1 MLYFKNDY
9 QEGCA
14 KEILEA
20 LTKTNLE
27 ATIGYGF
34 DQYSQKAEAKIKALL
49 DIDCDIHF
57 LIGGTQTNL
66 CAISVLR
73 PYEAVISCNTGHI
86 NVHEAGAIELTGHK
100 VITTNNIN
108 GKIDFIDL
116 EKKINE
122 HSDIHM
128 VIPKMVYISNST
140 ELGTIYTKKDLEQLR
155 KICDKYKLYLY
166 IDGARLAQALTAK
179 SNDLTMKDIANYAD
193 IFYIG
198 GTKNGALFG
207 EALIIKKDELKPH
220 FKNLMKQRGAV
231 LAKGRLLGIQ
241 FLTLFT
247 NDLYYNLAK
256 HANTMADEL
265 RNIFAKYKIKHYV
278 NSDTNQ
284 IFPIISKELYNY
296 LKDKVEFE
304 IQETKDEQLIVR
316 FVTSFATTKE
326 QVENFANVL
335 ANYYKY

>member
-86 NVHEAGAIELTGHK
+86 NIHEAGAIELTGHK

-140 ELGTIYTKKDLEQLR
+140 ELGTIYTKKDLEQLPFDLR
-155 KICDKYKLYLY
+155 KYYVVE
-166 IDGARLAQALTAK
+166 
-179 SNDLTMKDIANYAD
+179 
-193 IFYIG
+193 FYD
-198 GTKNGALFG
+198 TH
-207 EALIIKKDELKPH
+207 IKKTKLSVNERKVELNKIW
-220 FKNLMKQRGAV
+220 KQFESSEWIITD
-231 LAKGRLLGIQ
+231 RLHG
-241 FLTLFT
+241 
-247 NDLYYNLAK
+247 
-256 HANTMADEL
+256 M
-265 RNIFAKYKIKHYV
+265 IFAFITRTPAIVIPNNNHKIGSCYEWIRNCGYIFFV
-278 NSDTNQ
+278 PDPSINIILDTV
-284 IFPIISKELYNY
+284 ISRLSYGY
-296 LKDKVEFE
+296 FF
-304 IQETKDEQLIVR
+304 I
-316 FVTSFATTKE
+316 
-326 QVENFANVL
+326 
-335 ANYYKY
+335 